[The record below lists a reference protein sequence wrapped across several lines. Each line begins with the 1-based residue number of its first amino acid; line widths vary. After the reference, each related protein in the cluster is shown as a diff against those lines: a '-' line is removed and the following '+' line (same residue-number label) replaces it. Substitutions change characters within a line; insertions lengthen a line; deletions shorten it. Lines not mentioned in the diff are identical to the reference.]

1 MDKEEKKRH
10 FEFLRR
16 KYKII
21 YNFFNRD
28 KLGSEFH
35 LMDMDIV
42 ERCNSVRD
50 FQYLEA
56 DANEEIRL
64 NMSPGER
71 RELSAILQRE
81 LGIDLAAELARDLE
95 RLHKVVAR
103 GKVKSP
109 AEYELLAEYASDVAN
124 GLDPEMIAAIDK
136 LLHAYRPP
144 GQKA

>member
-1 MDKEEKKRH
+1 M
-10 FEFLRR
+10 
-16 KYKII
+16 
-21 YNFFNRD
+21 
-28 KLGSEFH
+28 
-35 LMDMDIV
+35 
-42 ERCNSVRD
+42 
-50 FQYLEA
+50 EA

-109 AEYELLAEYASDVAN
+109 AEYELLAGYASDVAN
-124 GLDPEMIAAIDK
+124 GLDPEMTAAIDR